1 MSKANNNKV
10 HIHYSNMC
18 TWQAALVSSSLLI
31 TTNKVSVTQIYD
43 GTVGCT
49 LMPLSL
55 LHGLFPNF
63 LHHCCTTWNTGCC
76 KWGYDRLVHYKLTYH
91 LSRTRNMWVI
101 LFVYCLRAITLIMS
115 NFHKCKQT

>member
-1 MSKANNNKV
+1 
-10 HIHYSNMC
+10 MC

-31 TTNKVSVTQIYD
+31 TTNKVSLTQIYD

-63 LHHCCTTWNTGCC
+63 LHYCCTTWNTGCC
-76 KWGYDRLVHYKLTYH
+76 KWVYDRLGNKAHPLLHRTSKA
-91 LSRTRNMWVI
+91 TRNWVTCSFYS
-101 LFVYCLRAITLIMS
+101 LVYRSSVRKLGRW
-115 NFHKCKQT
+115 